1 MSDPSGNV
9 ETGGDAEPAKRSSR
23 WQILIGI
30 IGLIVVVWIALQMFG
45 GEHAP
50 GRHAPGGG
58 QTATGAPADP
68 ADPAGDAPDDGGHTP
83 PAGGHG

>member
-1 MSDPSGNV
+1 MSDPSPNA
-9 ETGGDAEPAKRSSR
+9 EAGGEPEPAKRSSR

-30 IGLIVVVWIALQMFG
+30 IGLIVVVWIGLQMFG
-45 GEHAP
+45 GGEHGP

-58 QTATGAPADP
+58 QTQTEAP
-68 ADPAGDAPDDGGHTP
+68 ADPAGDAPDDGGHAP